1 MGQINHESAM
11 TVVERLRNALGF
23 GERRQHPRISR
34 PAMTVKVNGRS
45 YLALDWSLG
54 GCRLKAGVGEFQ
66 VKQRVTGSV
75 RLEAF
80 DDTGVFAA
88 EVVRLNPDGDVGL
101 RWVEISPV
109 LFQAMRPVS
118 G

>member
-1 MGQINHESAM
+1 M
-11 TVVERLRNALGF
+11 TLGERLRDALGF
-23 GERRQHPRISR
+23 SERRQHRRTTS
-34 PAMTVKVNGRS
+34 PALTVKVDGRS

-54 GCRLKAGVGEFQ
+54 GCRLKAGPGDFK

-75 RLEAF
+75 RLQSF

-101 RWVEISPV
+101 RWLELSPV
-109 LFQAMRPVS
+109 LFQAMNPAN